1 MRRWRKS
8 RGSFRTALA
17 RPSDGCGRMTFSVHG
32 IGASKGI
39 AIGRVH
45 IVTRG
50 LMEVPEYTLKKSQ
63 VEKEVK
69 RFNEAIA
76 GARADLG
83 AIKEQIPSDTA
94 TDIAAFIDTHL
105 LMLDDTA
112 ITRAPIKLIREQL
125 HNAEWALKVQ
135 RDALV
140 SVFDA
145 MQDAYLR
152 TRKDDIDHVVTSV
165 QLRLMHTDKSASHSD
180 DSFAGKIV
188 FADDLTPA
196 DTVLMQNQGV
206 AALVTEFGG
215 PNSHTAILA
224 RSLRIPAV
232 VGLHNSGPFLRENDT
247 LIVDGRQGVV
257 LVEPD
262 EQMVRHYEKLQRQIE
277 RVHSARRKL
286 RYAPTITSDGEAIVL
301 QANVELPADLD
312 AAVQVGSQGIGL
324 YRTEYLFMNRAAPPD
339 EEEQYQ
345 AYIEVVRAGEGAPV
359 TIRTL
364 DLGADKQVDGTRPGA
379 PMSSNPALGLRAV
392 RLCLKEPG
400 LFRPQ
405 LRAILRASAHSSV
418 RMMIPM
424 LSTTSELAQVL
435 DMVKACR
442 QELDHEGQPYDEA
455 MPIGAMIEVPAAAIC
470 ADLFARE
477 LDFLSIGTNDLIQ
490 YTIAID
496 RVDDEVNYL
505 YDPLHPAVLRLIQM
519 TIQSGRKMGIPV
531 AMCGEMAGDAR
542 YTRLLLGMGLKE
554 FSVHPNALLEV
565 KQVITES
572 RVAESRKFTQR
583 VMRVIKSTARNAL
596 LEEMNR

>member
-1 MRRWRKS
+1 
-8 RGSFRTALA
+8 
-17 RPSDGCGRMTFSVHG
+17 MTFSLHG

-39 AIGRVH
+39 AIGKVH
-45 IVTRG
+45 MVARG
-50 LMEVPEYTLKKSQ
+50 LVDVPEYF
-63 VEKEVK
+63 VEKSEIEREVE
-69 RFNEAIA
+69 RFGIA
-76 GARADLG
+76 VAEARAELG
-83 AIKEQIPSDTA
+83 AVREHIPPDTD

-105 LMLDDTA
+105 LMLDDSA
-112 ITRAPIKLIREQL
+112 ITSAPIRLIREEGR
-125 HNAEWALKVQ
+125 NAEWALKLQ

-140 SVFDA
+140 AVFDA
-145 MQDAYLR
+145 MDDDYLR
-152 TRKDDIDHVVTSV
+152 TRKNDIDHVVNTV
-165 QLRLMHTDKSASHSD
+165 QMRLLHTEKPLRRADG
-180 DSFAGKIV
+180 SFAGKIV

-196 DTVLMQNQGV
+196 DTVLMQHQGV

-232 VGLHNSGPFLRENDT
+232 VGLHNAGPYLRDEDT
-247 LIVDGRQGVV
+247 VIVDGRKGVV
-257 LVEPD
+257 LVGPD
-262 EQMVRHYEKLQRQIE
+262 DQTVRHYKKRQREIE
-277 RVHSARRKL
+277 RIHAARRKL
-286 RYAPTITSDGEAIVL
+286 RFAPTVTCDGESIVL
-301 QANVELPADLD
+301 QANVELPADLET
-312 AAVQVGSQGIGL
+312 AVQVGAQGIGL
-324 YRTEYLFMNRAAPPD
+324 YRTEYLFMNRDEPPG

-345 AYIEVVRAGEGAPV
+345 AYTEVMRAGEGAPV

-364 DLGADKQVDGTRPGA
+364 DLGADKQVDGSRPGA
-379 PMSSNPALGLRAV
+379 PVTSNPALGLRAV

-405 LRAILRASAHSSV
+405 LRAILRTSAHGPV

-424 LSTTSELAQVL
+424 LSTTAELAQVL
-435 DMVKACR
+435 ELIKACR
-442 QELDHEGQPYDEA
+442 KELDEAGQPYDKT
-455 MPIGAMIEVPAAAIC
+455 MPVGAMIEVPAAAIC
-470 ADLFARE
+470 ADIFARE

-490 YTIAID
+490 YTLAID

-519 TIQSGRKMGIPV
+519 TIRSGQKVGIPV

-572 RVAESRKFTQR
+572 HVRESRKFSQR
-583 VMRVIKSTARNAL
+583 VMRVIKSTTRSAL
-596 LEEMNR
+596 LEEMNRL

>member
-1 MRRWRKS
+1 
-8 RGSFRTALA
+8 
-17 RPSDGCGRMTFSVHG
+17 MTFSLHG

-39 AIGRVH
+39 AIGAVH

-50 LMEVPEYTLKKSQ
+50 LMEVPEYTLEST
-63 VEKEVK
+63 EIEAEVK
-69 RFNEAIA
+69 RFKKAIA

-83 AIKEQIPSDTA
+83 AIKEQIPPDTD
-94 TDIAAFIDTHL
+94 TDIAAFIDAHL
-105 LMLDDTA
+105 LMLDDSA
-112 ITRAPIKLIREQL
+112 ITKAPIKLIREKRR
-125 HNAEWALKVQ
+125 NAEWALKVQ

-140 SVFDA
+140 SVFEA
-145 MQDAYLR
+145 MNDAYLR
-152 TRKDDIDHVVTSV
+152 TRKDDIDHVVNSV
-165 QLRLMHTDKSASHSD
+165 QMRLLHSEGLISRAD
-180 DSFAGKIV
+180 GSFSGKIV
-188 FADDLTPA
+188 FADDLTPS
-196 DTVLMQNQGV
+196 DTVLMQHQGV

-232 VGLHNSGPFLRENDT
+232 VGVHDVRPYLRENDT

-257 LVEPD
+257 LVDPD
-262 EQMVRHYEKLQRQIE
+262 EQMVRHYEKLQREIE
-277 RVHSARRKL
+277 RIHLARRKL
-286 RYAPTITSDGEAIVL
+286 RYAPTVTSDGESIIL

-312 AAVQVGSQGIGL
+312 AAVQVGAQGIGL
-324 YRTEYLFMNRAAPPD
+324 YRTEYLFMNRDQPPD

-345 AYIEVVRAGEGAPV
+345 AYAEVVRAGEGAPV

-364 DLGADKQVDGTRPGA
+364 DLGADKQVDGSRPGA
-379 PMSSNPALGLRAV
+379 PLTSNPALGLRAV

-405 LRAILRASAHSSV
+405 LRAILRASAHSPV

-424 LSTTSELAQVL
+424 LSTMSELAQVL
-435 DMVKACR
+435 ELTKACR
-442 QELDHEGQPYDEA
+442 KELDDEGQPYDKA

-470 ADLFARE
+470 ADIFARE

-519 TIQSGRKMGIPV
+519 TIQSGQKMGIPV

-572 RVAESRKFTQR
+572 RVGESRKFTKR
-583 VMRVIKSTARNAL
+583 VMRVIKSTTRSAL
-596 LEEMNR
+596 LEEMNRL